1 MNWWNFAEY
10 LDLISEGFEEAEVTH
25 SLLLN
30 FTIWEKFFEE
40 NKVNVLKFGS
50 ILAYECLIDESWLSD
65 IIIMHPFNCRIDVD
79 CNKTIVIFKLNLVMV
94 KLKDTVED
102 VGRQLPR
109 LLFQVL
115 IESESNHRF
124 YTVQVFM
131 YLHHVH
137 VEVRVV

>member
-1 MNWWNFAEY
+1 MNGWNLAED
-10 LDLISEGFEEAEVTH
+10 LDLVSEGFEEAEIAH

-30 FTIWEKFFEE
+30 FTVWKQFFQE
-40 NKVNVLKFGS
+40 NEVSFLQFWG
-50 ILAYECLIDESWLSD
+50 ILPRECLIDKSWLSN
-65 IIIMHPFNCRIDVD
+65 IIIVHLFDNRVNIN